1 MNNIDKSI
9 FSSYNTV
16 ESAFNNDL
24 RDFCAD
30 GRTMRARALKGESYY
45 FKSSKTGKKY
55 DISPEE
61 CRILNLFYNTLNAL
75 NEAQRVDNM
84 MVCYNGN
91 VWWFERAE
99 LRRKVIEMVNGYI
112 DAFEAWLNEKNVTE
126 TEEVKNEETEKA
138 VVEAT
143 ENVTEGVSDEKTVND
158 ECEAVVVEYK
168 LIEAF
173 EDYMVSSDGKVY
185 SLKRGKMKEMK
196 PGLNKGGYLN
206 VVLCSNGRHVTKSIH
221 RLVSEAFIANPDN
234 LPEVNHKD
242 EVKTNNCVDNLEWCT
257 SDYNNNYGDH
267 NEKVSK
273 ANINHPAKS
282 TPVVCVET
290 GEVYP
295 SVREAERQ
303 TGVNNMSISFCLNGK
318 RKTAGG
324 YHWARFIK
332 GDNLIYD

>member
-9 FSSYNTV
+9 FSSYEAV
-16 ESAFNNDL
+16 ETAFNNDL

-126 TEEVKNEETEKA
+126 TEEVKNEETEEA

-158 ECEAVVVEYK
+158 ECEAAVVEYK
-168 LIEAF
+168 LIEGF

-185 SLKRGKMKEMK
+185 SLKRGKMKEKK
-196 PGLNKGGYLN
+196 PWVSKGGYLD
-206 VVLCSNGRHVTKSIH
+206 VVLFANGQQVHKLIH
-221 RLVSEAFIANPDN
+221 RLVSEAFISNPDN
-234 LPEVNHKD
+234 KPQVNHKD
-242 EVKTNNCVDNLEWCT
+242 EVKTNNCVNNLEWCT
-257 SDYNNNYGDH
+257 ADYNINYGDH
-267 NEKVSK
+267 NEKVAK
-273 ANINHPAKS
+273 AHINHPDLS
-282 TPVVCVET
+282 VPVVCLET
-290 GEVYP
+290 GVVYP
-295 SVREAERQ
+295 SANEAERQ
-303 TGVNNMSISFCLNGK
+303 TGVNNGNISNCINGK
-318 RKTAGG
+318 RQTAGG

-332 GDNLIYD
+332 VDNLIYE

>member
-9 FSSYNTV
+9 FNSYETV
-16 ESAFNNDL
+16 ETAFNKDL

-30 GRTMRARALKGESYY
+30 GRTMHARPLKGESYY

-138 VVEAT
+138 VEKNEET
-143 ENVTEGVSDEKTVND
+143 VSDEKSSND
-158 ECEAVVVEYK
+158 ECERAVVIEYK
-168 LIEAF
+168 LIEGF
-173 EDYMVSSDGKVY
+173 CDYMVSSDGKVY
-185 SLKRGKMKEMK
+185 SLKHGKMKEKK
-196 PGLNKGGYLN
+196 PRLNKDGYLD
-206 VVLCSNGRHVTKSIH
+206 VVLCSNGRQVTKLIH
-221 RLVSEAFIANPDN
+221 RLVARAFISNPDN
-234 LPEVNHKD
+234 KPQVNHKD
-242 EVKTNNCVDNLEWCT
+242 EVKTNNCVGNLEWCT
-257 SDYNNNYGDH
+257 ADYNINYGDR

-273 ANINHPAKS
+273 ARINHPDLS
-282 TPVVCVET
+282 VPVVCLET

-295 SVREAERQ
+295 SVSEASRQ
-303 TGVNNMSISFCLNGK
+303 TGVRQSSISSCLNGK
-318 RKTAGG
+318 LKSTGG

-332 GDNLIYD
+332 GDNQIYD

>member
-9 FSSYNTV
+9 FSSYETV
-16 ESAFNNDL
+16 ETAFNNDL

-112 DAFEAWLNEKNVTE
+112 DAFEVWLNEKNVTE

-138 VVEAT
+138 VEKNEET
-143 ENVTEGVSDEKTVND
+143 VSDEKTVND

-196 PGLNKGGYLN
+196 PWVSKGGYLY
-206 VVLCSNGRHVTKSIH
+206 VLLRFNGRHVTKSIH

-234 LPEVNHKD
+234 KPQVNHKD
-242 EVKTNNCVDNLEWCT
+242 EVKTNNCVNNLEWCT

>member
-9 FSSYNTV
+9 FSSYETV

-61 CRILNLFYNTLNAL
+61 CRILNLFYDTLNAL

-84 MVCYNGN
+84 MVYYNGN

-112 DAFEAWLNEKNVTE
+112 DAFEAWLNEKIVTE
-126 TEEVKNEETEKA
+126 TEEVKNEETVKA
-138 VVEAT
+138 VEKNEET
-143 ENVTEGVSDEKTVND
+143 VSDEKSSND
-158 ECEAVVVEYK
+158 ECEAAVVEYK
-168 LIEAF
+168 LIEGF
-173 EDYMVSSDGKVY
+173 EDYMVSSDGKVF

-196 PGLNKGGYLN
+196 PRLKKGGYLD
-206 VVLCSNGRHVTKSIH
+206 VLLCSNGQYVHKYIH
-221 RLVSEAFIANPDN
+221 RLVARAFISNPDN
-234 LPEVNHKD
+234 KPQVNHKD

-257 SDYNNNYGDH
+257 SEYNNNFGSRG
-267 NEKVSK
+267 ERVAK
-273 ANINHPAKS
+273 ANINHPDLS
-282 TPVVCVET
+282 VPVVCLET

-295 SVREAERQ
+295 SVHEAERQ
-303 TGVNNMSISFCLNGK
+303 TGVYNSHISDCLNGK
-318 RKTAGG
+318 QQTAGG

-332 GDNLIYD
+332 GDNQIYD

>member
-9 FSSYNTV
+9 FSSYETV
-16 ESAFNNDL
+16 ETAFNNDL

-126 TEEVKNEETEKA
+126 TEEVKNDETEKA

-143 ENVTEGVSDEKTVND
+143 ENVTEGVTDEKSSND
-158 ECEAVVVEYK
+158 ECEAAVVEYK

-196 PGLNKGGYLN
+196 PWVSKGGYLYA
-206 VVLCSNGRHVTKSIH
+206 VLCSNGRHVTKSIH
-221 RLVSEAFIANPDN
+221 RLVARAFISNPDN

-242 EVKTNNCVDNLEWCT
+242 EVKSNNCAGNLEWCT
-257 SDYNNNYGDH
+257 SEYNNNFGSRG
-267 NEKVSK
+267 ERVVK
-273 ANINHPAKS
+273 ALINHPAKS

-303 TGVNNMSISFCLNGK
+303 TGVDDSSISSCLNGK
-318 RKTAGG
+318 YKSAGG
-324 YHWARFIK
+324 YHWARFVE
-332 GDNLIYD
+332 GDNQIYE